1 MIQNATSYSV
11 APLEFLVG
19 KYLPDFKGSITVK
32 TDDALLDKFSGGG
45 MEIQALTDR
54 NKYAPFYTIAV
65 RSDVASDIDHILCHE
80 FCHLMQMNDG
90 RLSLD
95 MASKVFTWEGKKYSG
110 AYPYMSRPWEVEAM
124 RMEVAYIQEYNASQ
138 KPKKCKCKLF
148 HI

>member
-45 MEIQALTDR
+45 MEIQALLDR
-54 NKYAPFYTIAV
+54 NRYAPFYTLAV

-80 FCHLMQMNDG
+80 FCHLCQMEAG

-110 AYPYMSRPWEVEAM
+110 AYPYMSRPWEVEAV
-124 RMEVAYIQEYNASQ
+124 RMEVAYIQECNAS
-138 KPKKCKCKLF
+138 KKKCKC
-148 HI
+148 IA